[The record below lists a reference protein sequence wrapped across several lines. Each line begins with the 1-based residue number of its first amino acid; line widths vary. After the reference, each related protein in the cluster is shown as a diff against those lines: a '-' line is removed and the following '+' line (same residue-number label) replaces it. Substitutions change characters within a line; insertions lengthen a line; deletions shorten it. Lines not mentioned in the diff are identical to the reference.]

1 VVILRRAPAPVASSL
16 ELDAAQRRALVSTAP
31 VVRVLGGPG
40 TGKTTL
46 AVELVAEHARAG
58 KRADHCLVLSPSR
71 TAASRLRDQVTARLG
86 GTSTQTLARTWQAF
100 GFGILR
106 AEAAVHGDPPPR
118 LLNGPEQDLV
128 LRDLLAGHAAGDAP
142 APQWPDS
149 VREALDTRGFRNE
162 LRDLLMRAV
171 EHGLT
176 PDDLRELGLQHERAE
191 WVAAADVLREYDQ
204 VTSFSRHGAYD
215 PAWVLTAAADLL
227 ETDSLALDRL
237 RDALALVVVDDAHE
251 LTSAAARLLRAVSG
265 PGLRVVLL
273 GDPDSAVQTFRG
285 ADPRFLADG
294 WEALVPTWIAT
305 ETVVLDTSHRVPSA
319 VRQACKQ
326 VVGRIG
332 ALGGGAQRDWRSAR
346 AGGSLEV
353 ALLRSASQ
361 EASHIASTL
370 RRAHLIDGVPWDE
383 MAVIVRGSGRASL
396 LRRLLAPLG
405 VPLTSAPTE
414 TPVRDEVAVRP
425 LLALVQE
432 SLAVARAGHHG
443 TVHVI
448 DPQRAADLVTSPIG
462 GADAVGLRRLRRLLR
477 RDELEA
483 GGGRSSDEL
492 LAQLLLEPARARGLG
507 PVGGA
512 AVRVAAAI
520 EAGARAAAVG
530 HDGRWAAGVT
540 AETVLWAVWSGA
552 GVADAWQRT
561 ALGGGPGSDRADH
574 HLDAV
579 LALFDA
585 AAGFVDRLPQAG
597 PDAFLDHLL
606 GQDVPG
612 DTLLA
617 RAQSGPAVELVTPQ
631 TAAGR
636 EWRIVAVAGV
646 QEGVWPDLRLR
657 GSVLGSEELVDVV
670 ASRPRS
676 FRAAQAAVRYDE
688 TRLLH
693 VALTRS
699 SERLVV
705 TAVGN
710 EDEQPSV
717 YLDLID
723 PPVGEGLDQE
733 MRPHSDTPRPMTLA
747 GLVGELRRDVASPDP
762 GVSRR
767 AAELLARA
775 ARAGVSGADPTTW
788 WALRGLSDDRP
799 VRPAESS
806 VRVSPSKVERFNQ
819 CGLSWFLGAHGGNGP
834 SMGAQTIGTLVHDL
848 LAEHPA
854 ADRPSLDAELD
865 RAWGR
870 LGMPPGWLTERARS
884 EAHDMIAR
892 FVAYRDGLDAA
903 GWELVAVEADFRVQ
917 VGRADLSGRVDRIE
931 RDRDGRLRIVD
942 LKTGSGKP
950 ARAEI
955 PEHGQLG
962 VYQVAVES
970 GGFASLGS
978 ASAGAALVQ
987 IGKGSGRS
995 GGQPAVQEQPALAES
1010 PDPQWAQRLVEETAD
1025 GMGAAAF
1032 TAVQGSWCQVCAVK
1046 ASCPVQPEGEAL

>member
-1 VVILRRAPAPVASSL
+1 VL
-16 ELDAAQRRALVSTAP
+16 
-31 VVRVLGGPG
+31 RVLGGPG

-46 AVELVAEHARAG
+46 AVELVAEHVRAG
-58 KRADHCLVLSPSR
+58 GRADQCLVLSPSR
-71 TAASRLRDQVTARLG
+71 TAAARLRDQVTARLD

-106 AEAAVHGDPPPR
+106 AESAVRGDPPPR

-142 APQWPDS
+142 APAWPDS
-149 VREALDTRGFRNE
+149 VREALGTRGFRNE

-171 EHGLT
+171 EHGLG
-176 PDDLRELGLQHERAE
+176 PDDLRELGLQHGRAE

-204 VTSFSRHGAYD
+204 VTSFSHHGAYD

-227 ETDSLALDRL
+227 ETDPLALDRL
-237 RDALALVVVDDAHE
+237 RDTLTLVVVDDAHE

-265 PGLRVVLL
+265 PGLRVVVL

-294 WEALVPTWIAT
+294 WEALARLAAA
-305 ETVVLDTSHRVPSA
+305 ETVVLERSHRVPSA
-319 VRQACKQ
+319 LRPACAQ
-326 VVGRIG
+326 VVSRIG
-332 ALGGGAQRDWRSAR
+332 ALGGGAQRDWLPGPS
-346 AGGSLEV
+346 GGSLEV

-370 RRAHLIDGVPWDE
+370 RRAHLMEGVSWDE
-383 MAVIVRGSGRASL
+383 MAVIVRGSGRAAV

-405 VPLTSAPTE
+405 VPLTSAATE

-425 LLALVQE
+425 LLGLLEE
-432 SLAVARAGHHG
+432 SLAVARAAHRGG
-443 TVHVI
+443 GHVI
-448 DPQRAADLVTSPIG
+448 DPERAADLVTSPIG

-477 RDELEA
+477 RDELES

-507 PVGGA
+507 PIGAGA
-512 AVRVAAAI
+512 ARVAAAI
-520 EAGARAAAVG
+520 DAGARAAMVG
-530 HDGRWAAGVT
+530 GDGRWARGVT
-540 AETVLWAVWSGA
+540 AETVLWAVWSAA
-552 GVADAWQRT
+552 GVAQAWQRT

-574 HLDAV
+574 DLDAV

-670 ASRPRS
+670 AGRPRS

-723 PPVGEGLDQE
+723 PPAGEGLDE
-733 MRPHSDTPRPMTLA
+733 EVRPHAETPRPMTLV
-747 GLVGELRRDVASPDP
+747 GLVGELRRDVASSDAR
-762 GVSRR
+762 VSRR
-767 AAELLARA
+767 AADLLARA

-799 VRPAESS
+799 VRPAEAS

-819 CGLSWFLGAHGGNGP
+819 CGLSWFLGAHGGSGP

-848 LAEHPA
+848 LAEHPDA
-854 ADRPSLDAELD
+854 PRSVLDAELD
-865 RAWGR
+865 RSWGR
-870 LGMPPGWLTERARS
+870 LGMPPGWLTERARR
-884 EAHDMIAR
+884 EAHDMITR
-892 FVAYRDGLDAA
+892 FVAYRDGLEAA
-903 GWELVAVEADFRVQ
+903 GWGRVAVEADFRVQ

-931 RDRDGRLRIVD
+931 RDPSGRLRIVD
-942 LKTGSGKP
+942 LKTGSAKP

-962 VYQVAVES
+962 AYQVAVES
-970 GGFASLGS
+970 GGFASLGDC
-978 ASAGAALVQ
+978 SAGAALVQ

-995 GGQPAVQEQPALAES
+995 GGQPAVQEQPALSEA
-1010 PDPQWAQRLVEETAD
+1010 PDPRWAQRLVEDTAD
-1025 GMGAAAF
+1025 GMGAAEFA
-1032 TAVQGSWCQVCAVK
+1032 AVQGSWCQVCAVK

>member
-1 VVILRRAPAPVASSL
+1 
-16 ELDAAQRRALVSTAP
+16 
-31 VVRVLGGPG
+31 
-40 TGKTTL
+40 
-46 AVELVAEHARAG
+46 
-58 KRADHCLVLSPSR
+58 
-71 TAASRLRDQVTARLG
+71 
-86 GTSTQTLARTWQAF
+86 
-100 GFGILR
+100 
-106 AEAAVHGDPPPR
+106 
-118 LLNGPEQDLV
+118 LLNGPEQDLI

-142 APQWPDS
+142 APPWPDS
-149 VREALDTRGFRNE
+149 VGEALGTRGFRNE

-171 EHGLT
+171 EHGLS
-176 PDDLRELGLQHERAE
+176 PAELRALGLRHERAE

-227 ETDSLALDRL
+227 ETDDLALDRL
-237 RDALALVVVDDAHE
+237 RDAVTLVVVDDAQE
-251 LTSAAARLLRAVSG
+251 LTSAAARLLRVVSG
-265 PGLRVVLL
+265 PSVRVVLL
-273 GDPDSAVQTFRG
+273 GDPDSTVQGFRG

-294 WEALVPTWIAT
+294 WEALAGPGTAAQ
-305 ETVVLDTSHRVPSA
+305 TVVLDRSHRVPA
-319 VRQACKQ
+319 ALRRATKEI
-326 VVGRIG
+326 VGRIG
-332 ALGGGAQRDWRSAR
+332 ALGGGGQRDWQPAPTT
-346 AGGSLEV
+346 GSLEV

-361 EASHIASTL
+361 EASHIASRL
-370 RRAHLIDGVPWDE
+370 RRAHLVDGVPWED
-383 MAVIVRGSGRASL
+383 MAVIVRGSGRASV

-405 VPLTSAPTE
+405 VPLASAATE

-425 LLALVQE
+425 LLALVEE
-432 SLAVARAGHHG
+432 SLAVARAAHRD
-443 TVHVI
+443 VPHVV
-448 DPQRAADLVTSPIG
+448 DPQRAADLMTSPIG

-492 LAQLLLEPARARGLG
+492 LAQLLLEPVRARGLG
-507 PVGGA
+507 PIGA
-512 AVRVAAAI
+512 AAARVAAAI
-520 EAGARAAAVG
+520 DAGSRAAAIG
-530 HDGRWAAGVT
+530 RDGRWAAGVT
-540 AETVLWAVWSGA
+540 AETVLWAVWSA
-552 GVADAWQRT
+552 TGVAQSWQRS

-574 HLDAV
+574 DLDAV

-636 EWRIVAVAGV
+636 QWRIVAVAGV

-670 ASRPRS
+670 AGRPRS

-717 YLDLID
+717 YLDLVD
-723 PPVGEGLDQE
+723 PPPGDGLDQE
-733 MRPHSDTPRPMTLA
+733 VRPHADSPRPMTLA
-747 GLVGELRRDVASPDP
+747 GLVGELRRDVASHDT

-767 AAELLARA
+767 AADLLARA

-788 WALRGLSDDRP
+788 WALRGLSDERP
-799 VRPAESS
+799 VRPADAS

-819 CGLSWFLGAHGGNGP
+819 CGLSWFLGAHGGSGP
-834 SMGAQTIGTLVHDL
+834 SMGAQSIGTLVHDL
-848 LAEHPA
+848 LAEHPDA
-854 ADRPSLDAELD
+854 PHSTLDAELD
-865 RAWGR
+865 RSWGR
-870 LGMPPGWLTERARS
+870 LGMPPGWLTERARR
-884 EAHDMIAR
+884 EAHDMVAR
-892 FVAYRDGLDAA
+892 FVAYRAGLDAA
-903 GWELVAVEADFRVQ
+903 GWDLVAVESDFRVQ

-931 RDRDGRLRIVD
+931 RDQTGRLRIVD
-942 LKTGSGKP
+942 LKTGSSKP
-950 ARAEI
+950 TRAEI

-962 VYQVAVES
+962 AYQVAVER
-970 GGFASLGS
+970 GGFAELGTG
-978 ASAGAALVQ
+978 SAGAALVQ

-995 GGQPAVQEQPALAES
+995 GAQAAVQEQPALAEA
-1010 PDPQWAQRLVEETAD
+1010 PDPQWAQHLVEATAE
-1025 GMGAAAF
+1025 GMGAAVF
-1032 TAVQGSWCQVCAVK
+1032 PAVQGSWCQVCAVK